1 MPPFSLD
8 SKRVLLVNPN
18 EMKPPVTP
26 IGLDYIASALALA
39 GFEVELIDLC
49 FASSF
54 KEALDAY
61 FKDYDPVAI
70 GVTVRNT
77 DDCYYL
83 SQDFIVP
90 RIKEIV
96 DYIKGKTH
104 RPIILGGV
112 GFSVMPEPILAYV
125 GAELGIWGDGE
136 GPLTALVTRLA
147 AGEDFYAIP
156 GLIFRKAGAEGGSL
170 ASGSDQRVTS
180 GLANGRYHANPPE
193 LADLLA
199 FPLPRRAA
207 VDNPRYFR
215 EGGMGSVETK
225 RGCEQKCIYCADPL
239 AKGRRYRLRPP
250 SLVADEIEGLLAQ
263 GVDNL
268 HLCDSEF
275 NLPYHHAVGICEEI
289 IRRGLG
295 EKLSWYAYLS
305 PVPFTEELA
314 YVMLRA
320 GCRGINFGVDHGV
333 DRMLKTLGR
342 PFTSA
347 DIKETAALCH
357 RLEIPFMYDLLLG
370 GPGESKESLS
380 KTIAMMKE
388 INPSRVGISA
398 GVRIYPGTR
407 LAEIA
412 VEDINT
418 GGTNLRGSITPE
430 FFNPIFYVSSD
441 VGDELFPFIA
451 SLVKGDERFFFGG
464 GEEPEANY
472 NYNDNSI
479 LMEAIKKGYRGA
491 FWDILRRLA
500 EEGRGE

>member
-1 MPPFSLD
+1 MPVS
-8 SKRVLLVNPN
+8 SMNQKRILLVNPN
-18 EMKPPVTP
+18 EMKPPVAP
-26 IGLDYIASALALA
+26 IGLDYIVSSLALA
-39 GFEVELIDLC
+39 GFEVDLIDLC

-54 KEALDAY
+54 KKELDAY
-61 FKDYDPVAI
+61 LENNDPVAI

-83 SQDFIVP
+83 SQDFIIP
-90 RIKEIV
+90 RIKEII
-96 DYIKGKTH
+96 DYIKGKT
-104 RPIILGGV
+104 RRSIILGGV

-125 GAELGIWGDGE
+125 GVELGIWGDGE
-136 GPLTALVTRLA
+136 RILPALATRLV
-147 AGEDFYAIP
+147 AGEDYYDIP
-156 GLIFRKAGAEGGSL
+156 GLIFRK
-170 ASGSDQRVTS
+170 D
-180 GLANGRYHANPPE
+180 GRYHSNPPE
-193 LADLLA
+193 LPELLDL
-199 FPLPRRAA
+199 PLPHRGA

-225 RGCEQKCIYCADPL
+225 RGCEQECIYCADPL

-250 SLVADEIEGLLAQ
+250 PVVADEIEGLLAQ
-263 GVDNL
+263 GVDHL

-275 NLPYHHAVGICEEI
+275 NLPYHHAVGICGEI

-295 EKLSWYAYLS
+295 ERVVWYAYLS

-314 YVMLRA
+314 RLMLRA
-320 GCRGINFGVDHGV
+320 GCRGINFGVDHGT
-333 DRMLKTLGR
+333 DRMLKNLGR
-342 PFTSA
+342 PFTAA
-347 DIKETAALCH
+347 DIKETTAICH

-370 GPGESKESLS
+370 GPGENKESLS

-412 VEDINT
+412 LEDINT
-418 GGTNLRGSITPE
+418 GGTNLRGSITPG

-441 VGDELFPFIA
+441 VGDELFPFIS

-464 GEEPEANY
+464 GEETEANY
-472 NYNDNSI
+472 NYNDNNV
-479 LMEAIKKGYRGA
+479 LMKAIKNGYRGA

-500 EEGRGE
+500 EEDVRK

>member
-1 MPPFSLD
+1 MPPSSAD
-8 SKRVLLVNPN
+8 HQRVLLVNPN

-26 IGLDYIASALALA
+26 IGLDYIASALKRA
-39 GFEVELIDLC
+39 GFAVDLIDLC
-49 FASSF
+49 FSSSF
-54 KEALDAY
+54 KEELDAY
-61 FKDYDPVAI
+61 FRGHDPVAI

-83 SQDFIVP
+83 SQAFIIP

-96 DYIKGKTH
+96 DYIKGKTR

-125 GAELGIWGDGE
+125 GTELGIWGDGE
-136 GPLTALVTRLA
+136 RALPAVVKRIV
-147 AGEDFYAIP
+147 AGEAISDVP
-156 GLIFRKAGAEGGSL
+156 GLIFRQAGAEAEGDPLASGPL
-170 ASGSDQRVTS
+170 ASGSV
-180 GLANGRYHANPPE
+180 ANGEYHCNPPE
-193 LADLLA
+193 LPELLDL
-199 FPLPRRAA
+199 PLPRREV

-225 RGCEQKCIYCADPL
+225 RGCEQNCIYCADPL

-250 SLVADEIEGLLAQ
+250 SVVADEIEALLGQ
-263 GVDNL
+263 GVDHL

-275 NLPYHHAVGICEEI
+275 NLPYEHAVGVCEEI
-289 IRRGLG
+289 IRRGWG

-305 PVPFTEELA
+305 PVPFKEELA
-314 YVMLRA
+314 RLMIQA

-333 DRMLKTLGR
+333 DRMLKNLGR
-342 PFTSA
+342 PFTA
-347 DIKETAALCH
+347 AAIKETAALCH

-370 GPGESKESLS
+370 GPGEDKESLTTAIS
-380 KTIAMMKE
+380 LMKK
-388 INPSRVGISA
+388 IGPSRVGISA
-398 GVRIYPGTR
+398 GVRIYPRTR
-407 LAEIA
+407 LAKIA
-412 VEDINT
+412 MEDIST
-418 GGTNLRGSITPE
+418 GGANLRGSINPD
-430 FFNPIFYVSSD
+430 FFSPIFYVSSAL
-441 VGDELFPFIA
+441 GDELFPFIA

-464 GEEPEANY
+464 GEETEANY

-500 EEGRGE
+500 EEEQRQ